1 MVKITQS
8 TERFNSSS
16 SVPFVKGINRSL
28 ISIEQKYIIILI
40 VAMCH
45 NGFFYLPLPHKP
57 IYFIVMKILKK
68 ILKAILMVIL
78 SIVGILLISFLVLK
92 INLKPDIIEL
102 ERKAMTEA
110 QVDQWARELVDQ
122 MSAKEKVQMMTPIVK
137 SLPHFVVEMA
147 SNGMKYNQESY
158 QAGGNERL
166 NIPTMRFFDGP
177 RGMVSGEA
185 TCFPVAMSRAA
196 SFDKDLEYQ
205 VGQVIGKEIRANQ
218 GNYFGGVCINLLR
231 HPAGGR
237 AQEAY
242 GEDSYML
249 GQMGSSLMKGVQH
262 HNVMACIKHY
272 AFNNQENTRF
282 EINVEA
288 DERVAREVYLAHF
301 KECVDNGAASL
312 MGAYNLFRGHQCCES
327 PYMLRT
333 VLKEDWGFKGFTITD
348 FVMGSRNTVLAANGG
363 MDVEMPCVQDYG
375 KKLFKAVKK
384 GEVPEEVIDES
395 AFRVARTVLK
405 FESTPDPQPEYPES
419 LIGCQEH
426 IDLALEAAEKSMVL
440 MQNKGKVLPFEASKI
455 KKVLVLGELAI
466 KENIGD
472 HGSSRVI
479 PAYVVTP
486 MQGLKKLYGSSV
498 EFTHHSGDDMEI
510 AKCLAG
516 EADAVIY
523 VVGYNHDD
531 EGEYVGFGKNSVGGD
546 RLSLRLHSHESE
558 LIQQVGP
565 ANKNSVVVL
574 IGGSAVIVE
583 EWKDQVGGIIH
594 AFYPGM
600 EGGTAIA
607 KTIFG
612 ENNPGGKLP
621 FTVASDESHYPEF
634 DRLGLEATYDRYHG
648 YIKLDRDGNKA
659 AFPFGFG
666 LSYTTFTHDS
676 VTLNVLE
683 DALEVSVNVTNK
695 GAVAGD
701 QVMQLY
707 IGFDNSTVERE
718 HKLLKGFQRLT
729 LNPGE
734 TKTVTITCPFDKLKW
749 YNPEAG
755 AWELELMEY
764 QAYIGSS
771 SDEEDLIMETFII
784 Q

>member
-1 MVKITQS
+1 
-8 TERFNSSS
+8 
-16 SVPFVKGINRSL
+16 
-28 ISIEQKYIIILI
+28 
-40 VAMCH
+40 
-45 NGFFYLPLPHKP
+45 
-57 IYFIVMKILKK
+57 MKILKK
-68 ILKAILMVIL
+68 ILKGILLTIL
-78 SIVGILLISFLVLK
+78 SIIALLVIAFFVLK
-92 INLKPDIIEL
+92 INPKPEIIEL
-102 ERKAMTEA
+102 ERKTISEV

-122 MSAKEKVQMMTPIVK
+122 MTVEEKVQMMSPILKSTPRM
-137 SLPHFVVEMA
+137 VVEMA
-147 SNGMKYNQESY
+147 GNGMKYNQDSY

-177 RGMVSGEA
+177 RGLVSGEA
-185 TCFPVAMSRAA
+185 TCFPVAMARAA
-196 SFDKDLEYQ
+196 SFDRELEYL
-205 VGQVIGKEIRANQ
+205 VGEVIGKEIRANK

-249 GQMGSSLMKGVQH
+249 GQMGTSLMKGVQH

-282 EINVEA
+282 QINVEA
-288 DERVAREVYLAHF
+288 DERVVREVYLAHF

-312 MGAYNLFRGHQCCES
+312 MGAYNRFREDQCCES
-327 PYMLRT
+327 PYLLRT
-333 VLKEDWGFKGFTITD
+333 VLKEDWGFTGFTITD
-348 FVMGSRNTVLAANGG
+348 FVMGSRDTEKAANGG
-363 MDVEMPCVQDYG
+363 MDVEMPSIQDYG
-375 KKLFKAVKK
+375 KKLYKAVKS
-384 GEVPEEVIDES
+384 GTVSEEVINES

-405 FESTPDPQPEYPES
+405 FESNLDPLPEYPES

-440 MQNKGKVLPFEASKI
+440 MQNNQGVLPLDRSEVKR
-455 KKVLVLGELAI
+455 VLVLGELAVT
-466 KENIGD
+466 ENIGD

-479 PAYVVTP
+479 PSYVVTP
-486 MQGLKKLYGSSV
+486 LEGLQNLYGSSV
-498 EFTHHSGDDMEI
+498 EFTLHSGDDMEMVKGL
-510 AKCLAG
+510 AK
-516 EADAVIY
+516 EADAVIF

-531 EGEYVGFGKNSVGGD
+531 EGEYVGMGKNPVGGD
-546 RLSLRLHSHESE
+546 RESLRLHTNESK
-558 LIQQVGP
+558 LIQQVGHVNEN
-565 ANKNSVVVL
+565 AVVVI

-583 EWKDQVGGIIH
+583 EWKNQVNGIIH

-612 ENNPGGKLP
+612 DNNPGGKLP
-621 FTVASDESHYPEF
+621 FSVASDESHYPEF

-648 YIKLDRDGNKA
+648 YIKLDQDGNKA
-659 AFPFGFG
+659 AFPYGFG
-666 LSYTTFTHDS
+666 LSYTTFTHENAD
-676 VTLNVLE
+676 VTLLDNS
-683 DALEVSVNVTNK
+683 LEVSVDVTNT
-695 GAVAGD
+695 GTLTGD

-734 TKTVTITCPFDKLKW
+734 TKTVTLSCPFDKLKW
-749 YNPEAG
+749 YDPEAG
-755 AWELELMEY
+755 AWELEHMEY

-771 SDEEDLIMETFII
+771 SDEKDLIMKSFVIE
-784 Q
+784 

>member
-1 MVKITQS
+1 MHIFKKVL
-8 TERFNSSS
+8 
-16 SVPFVKGINRSL
+16 KGIL
-28 ISIEQKYIIILI
+28 IT
-40 VAMCH
+40 
-45 NGFFYLPLPHKP
+45 
-57 IYFIVMKILKK
+57 
-68 ILKAILMVIL
+68 IL
-78 SIVGILLISFLVLK
+78 SILALLVIAFFILK
-92 INLKPDIIEL
+92 INNKPDIIEL
-102 ERKAMTEA
+102 ERKPMTEA

-122 MSAKEKVQMMTPIVK
+122 MSTKEKVQMMTPVVK
-137 SLPHFVVEMA
+137 SIAHFVVEMA
-147 SNGMKYNQESY
+147 GNGMRYNHESY

-185 TCFPVAMSRAA
+185 TCFPVAMARAA
-196 SFDKDLEYQ
+196 SFDTALEYQ
-205 VGQVIGKEIRANQ
+205 VGQAIGKEIRANK

-249 GQMGSSLMKGVQH
+249 GQMGTSLMKGVQH

-301 KECVDNGAASL
+301 KACVDQGAASL
-312 MGAYNLFRGHQCCES
+312 MGAYNRFRGDQCCES
-327 PYMLRT
+327 PYLLRT

-348 FVMGSRNTVLAANGG
+348 FFMGSRNTVLAANGG
-363 MDVEMPCVQDYG
+363 MDVEMPAIQDYG
-375 KKLFKAVKK
+375 RNLYKAVKK
-384 GEVPEEVIDES
+384 GEVSEEVIDES

-405 FESTPDPQPEYPES
+405 FESRPDPLPAYPES
-419 LIGCQEH
+419 LIGSQEH
-426 IDLALEAAEKSMVL
+426 IDLALKAAEKSMVL
-440 MQNKGKVLPFEASKI
+440 MQNKQNVLPFDRSETKQI
-455 KKVLVLGELAI
+455 LVLGELAV

-472 HGSSRVI
+472 HGSSRVY

-486 MQGLKKLYGSSV
+486 LEGLENLYGSSV
-498 EFTHHSGDDMEI
+498 EFTYQKGDSIEK
-510 AKCLAG
+510 AKELAR
-516 EADAVIY
+516 EADAVIF

-531 EGEYVGFGKNSVGGD
+531 EGEYVGMGKHPVGGD
-546 RLSLRLHSHESE
+546 RESLRLHTQESQ
-558 LIQQVGP
+558 LIQQVGQV
-565 ANKNSVVVL
+565 NKKSVVVL

-583 EWKDQVGGIIH
+583 EWKDQVGGILH

-607 KTIFG
+607 KTLFG

-659 AFPFGFG
+659 AFPYGFG
-666 LSYTTFTHDS
+666 LSYTTFSHENAV
-676 VTLNVLE
+676 VTVLE
-683 DALEVSVNVTNK
+683 DGLEVSVDVTNTGPVK
-695 GAVAGD
+695 GD

-707 IGFDNSTVERE
+707 IGFDHSAVERE
-718 HKLLKGFQRLT
+718 HKLLKGFQRVT
-729 LNPGE
+729 LAPGE
-734 TKTVTITCPFDKLKW
+734 SKTVTISCPFDNLKW
-749 YNPEAG
+749 YNPDTKS
-755 AWELELMEY
+755 WELELMEY

-771 SDEEDLIMETFII
+771 SDEADLIKNTFLIE
-784 Q
+784 